1 MIEAGA
7 AGILQPSVTKVGG
20 LTAML
25 EVAELA
31 QGVGLLV
38 VPQCP
43 NFALGLLAS
52 LHFPAAMAAAEPLE
66 IYFAELEE
74 APFGRH
80 FVPKI
85 LKSLCHK
92 VQGLVWSQFGEI

>member
-43 NFALGLLAS
+43 YFAL
-52 LHFPAAMAAAEPLE
+52 ERDE
-66 IYFAELEE
+66 
-74 APFGRH
+74 
-80 FVPKI
+80 V
-85 LKSLCHK
+85 
-92 VQGLVWSQFGEI
+92 